1 MLNRGNYSM
10 KIPMET
16 RMSSVAEI
24 AEKLHTRAPFDLVPS
39 SSLQTIA
46 GLVAEMQVPG
56 GTVILP
62 ATAAPQDLYIILEGT
77 VDVLTDGQVGET
89 LVLDEAFPLEALQ
102 TRDRPLVCGSDYVA
116 NSDVCL
122 LLISAAAI
130 AQLRFTCTEFD
141 EYCVR
146 HNVLHQH
153 RGTVADIS
161 GGRNALN
168 LDLHRLL
175 PKRDM
180 PTVPPATTINDVVHK
195 LHQTKSREVIVVE
208 DGVPL
213 GIFTR
218 SDLVDRVLVPN
229 ISLDSP
235 ICQAMTPHPLT
246 LPETSLGSDAVI
258 EMHRRGVSRVVLL
271 DSNGHYAGVISDSD
285 LLYALQDSSNL
296 HYIIMQ
302 AQDEADLV
310 RCAAKIRELASGL
323 IDEGVEADHLTKLV
337 STLNDHLGVRIVT
350 LCAEK
355 HGISHDQFCWVAL
368 GSEGRHEQTL
378 HTDQDNALIFACD
391 DPAQLET
398 TRRSMM
404 TFAKEVNT
412 ILDKCGFPFCP
423 GNIMASNP
431 ECCLT
436 PDEWR
441 RRFAEWVHEPKPA
454 ALLNATIYF
463 DLRPLCGNTQLCDDL
478 IDWLLNAVH
487 NNKRFFHLM
496 MDGALQ
502 RRPPIGLL
510 RNFTVDSSDS
520 CLDIKLSGIAL
531 LVDGA
536 RILGLATGCRSSA
549 TIDRLRAGADAKI
562 LSQEEATNLQA
573 SFAIL
578 QRVRMRSHHDQ
589 ISRGMP
595 PNNRVNPHNLNNF
608 DRKDLLEAFRHA
620 NNLQKVVG
628 NRFSLEM
635 RR

>member
-1 MLNRGNYSM
+1 MILSLDPSM
-10 KIPMET
+10 T
-16 RMSSVAEI
+16 SVAEI
-24 AEKLHTRAPFDLVPS
+24 AEKLHSRHPFDLVPTA
-39 SSLQTIA
+39 SLQTIA

-56 GTVILP
+56 GTIVLP
-62 ATAAPQDLYIILEGT
+62 ASAAPQDLYIIVEGS
-77 VDVLTDGQVGET
+77 VEVMTDGKVGET
-89 LVLDEAFPLEALQ
+89 LVHDEAFPLEALQ
-102 TRDRPLVCGSDYVA
+102 TRDRPLVCGSDHVA
-116 NSDVCL
+116 RTDVSL
-122 LLISAAAI
+122 LMISAAAI
-130 AQLRFTCTEFD
+130 AQLRFTCPEFD
-141 EYCVR
+141 EYCVH
-146 HNVLHQH
+146 HNVLHQQSS
-153 RGTVADIS
+153 TMADIS
-161 GGRNALN
+161 GIRSALN

-175 PKRDM
+175 PHRPM
-180 PTVPPATTINDVVHK
+180 PTVGPTISIHDVVHI
-195 LHQTKSREVIVVE
+195 LHDTKSREVIVVD
-208 DGVPL
+208 DGIPL

-218 SDLVDRVLVPN
+218 SDLVDRVLVPE

-235 ICQAMTPHPLT
+235 ITQAMTPNPIT

-258 EMHRRGVSRVVLL
+258 EMHRRGISRVVLL
-271 DSNGHYAGVISDSD
+271 DANGHYAGVISDSD

-296 HYIIMQ
+296 HYIIMH
-302 AQDEADLV
+302 AQNETDLV
-310 RCAAKIRELASGL
+310 RSANKIRELATGL
-323 IDEGVEADHLTKLV
+323 MDEGVEADHLTKLV
-337 STLNDHLGVRIVT
+337 STLNDHLGTRIVT

-355 HGISHDQFCWVAL
+355 YGISQDHFCWVAL

-378 HTDQDNALIFACD
+378 HTDQDNALIFVCD
-391 DPAQLET
+391 DPDQLET
-398 TRRSMM
+398 TRQTML

-412 ILDKCGFPFCP
+412 ILDKCGFPLCS
-423 GNIMASNP
+423 GNIMSSNP

-441 RRFAEWVHEPKPA
+441 HRFAEWVHEPKPV

-478 IDWLLNAVH
+478 ITWLLDAVH
-487 NNKRFFHLM
+487 NHKRFFHLM

-502 RRPPIGLL
+502 RKPPIGLL

-536 RILGLATGCRSSA
+536 RILGLATGCRSSSTA
-549 TIDRLRAGADAKI
+549 ERLRSGADAKI
-562 LSQEEATNLQA
+562 LSQEEADNLQA
-573 SFAIL
+573 SFAIM

-589 ISRGMP
+589 ISRGLP
-595 PNNRVNPHNLNNF
+595 PSNRVNPYNLNNF

-620 NNLQKVVG
+620 NNLQKVIG